1 MALQWFTPVK
11 RQNPLG
17 KTEMNSLER
26 IASRFFF
33 SLGMMARITKTN
45 TFILIKE
52 TVEDPQEK
60 WSTNQLRIVTM
71 QHGD

>member
-1 MALQWFTPVK
+1 
-11 RQNPLG
+11 
-17 KTEMNSLER
+17 MNSLER

-60 WSTNQLRIVTM
+60 
-71 QHGD
+71 